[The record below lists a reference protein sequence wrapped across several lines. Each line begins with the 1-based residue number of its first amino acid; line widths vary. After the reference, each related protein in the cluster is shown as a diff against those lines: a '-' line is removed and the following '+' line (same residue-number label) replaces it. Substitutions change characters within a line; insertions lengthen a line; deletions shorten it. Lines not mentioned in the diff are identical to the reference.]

1 MLFSA
6 YDSQQAGQLK
16 RRRSH
21 LLIAPVISFIQ
32 LVLMSVFSP
41 PLASASLSGGALH
54 HDLSIGVVYPSSNQ
68 SILINPAA
76 LGEQFHPGFIDLSFL
91 ISGFPPGIEAS
102 YVRNVGIA
110 GFGGGVTY
118 DSGLFNFL
126 LGVGSSVGPFEFG
139 VNARSNSVVFFP
151 PSIGLGVRVGDPSRV
166 QAALTLDELIN
177 SNRNFTGGVAFI
189 LGRALRL
196 ELDLGPRFGYGFVF
210 SDVVGSLGLLFSP
223 TPDFSLHFKN
233 EFRIIPDWNLSSRG
247 VEVGLAYWFTKSFGL
262 YGVYNDSRALFV
274 VGAKINY

>member
-1 MLFSA
+1 MRFSFFLK
-6 YDSQQAGQLK
+6 YQAVRLE
-16 RRRSH
+16 RRRPLR
-21 LLIAPVISFIQ
+21 LLALSICFIPF
-32 LVLMSVFSP
+32 VLTSIFDP
-41 PLASASLSGGALH
+41 PQVSASLSGGALH
-54 HDLSIGVVYPSSNQ
+54 HDLSIGVVYPSNNQ
-68 SILINPAA
+68 SILLNPAT
-76 LGEQFHPGFIDLSFL
+76 LGEKFHPGFIDLSFL

-102 YVRNVGIA
+102 YVRNVGFA

-118 DSGLFNFL
+118 DSGFFNFL

-139 VNARSNSVVFFP
+139 VNARSNSVLLFP
-151 PSIGLGVRVGDPSRV
+151 PSIGLGIRFGDPSRV

-177 SNRNFTGGVAFI
+177 SNRNFTGGIAFS

-196 ELDLGPRFGYGFVF
+196 ELDLGPRFTYGFIF

-247 VEVGLAYWFTKSFGL
+247 VEIGLAYWFTKAFGL
-262 YGVYNDSRALFV
+262 YGVFNDSRALFV